1 MGKAAESAQPI
12 DMAQSG
18 KRDMRTQFAALCWR
32 RRKDD
37 IEVLLVTTRTTG
49 RWVIPKGWPIDG
61 KTPAQSAATE
71 AWEEAG
77 AVGVASER
85 CLGVFTYTKD
95 MPDGD
100 LPVAVAVFP
109 VEVTKLLD
117 EWPERKLRRRRFTS
131 VKKASKAVSDSELS
145 RLLLDPTLPKL
156 LR

>member
-1 MGKAAESAQPI
+1 MGKVAETGQAI
-12 DMAQSG
+12 DMARSG

-32 RRKDD
+32 RRRDD

-49 RWVIPKGWPIDG
+49 RWVIPKGWPMDG
-61 KTPAQSAATE
+61 KTPAESAATE

-85 CLGVFTYTKD
+85 CLGVFTYVKD
-95 MPDGD
+95 LPDLD

-117 EWPERKLRRRRFTS
+117 DWPERKLRRRRFAT
-131 VKKASKAVSDSELS
+131 VKKASKVVSDPALS
-145 RLLLDPTLPKL
+145 RLLLDPELPKL